1 MSTLVS
7 LSWKVYSPWPIGGL
21 IIDVLQVM
29 IENRRRPKLPNVG
42 LWEFGYSD
50 VVVEHVRVVASKT

>member
-7 LSWKVYSPWPIGGL
+7 LSWNVYPPWPIGGL

-29 IENRRRPKLPNVG
+29 IENRRKRKPKLPNVG

-50 VVVEHVRVVASKT
+50 GVVEHVVASKT